1 MSVRVWRIR
10 RVNHDRV
17 LDAHCL
23 FAGHTDH
30 ITCLDLSPEL
40 HLVVSGS
47 RDQRVCLWDY
57 AQQVLVR
64 SLEPRHLGPLAS
76 VSINPLAGHVC
87 TLTAHQL
94 RVYHVN
100 GDLISVANFCDV
112 RRDLRLTA
120 GCVVCAVPAGDWQ
133 EDAVVAVTGHKEG
146 HIYLWKLQK
155 MPTVSKEVEAEVDHR
170 GSGQSSRRSSRPASS
185 RFNNSSFRNN
195 SSYGRIP
202 RENSAALIS
211 AIANRS
217 TDFFDSPMSMSPM
230 SSQASI
236 SQPNSPLKS
245 NRHAAATTSSSSSAQ
260 LLAKNSSQANA
271 GNSGGSVYRFP
282 PPINPFA
289 PVTPTPTP
297 LSTSSSSAAGIAQ
310 TYTTP
315 GQPYNLPEDITL
327 VSEEGE
333 DETEAEDRVLGRRVH
348 MDIEEEHEEDDLDV
362 DENDGNHVFDIA
374 WQPFADFSSQP
385 ALVDSSSAGSRTIPT
400 TKIKPFRALYIAGTP
415 MKTHRADISSI
426 RLCPA
431 VTARSQSTHQG
442 GIHRAYED
450 SRHLDLVVGD
460 VDGYVSRWT
469 PQKLES
475 LSQQDLQAMVAG
487 RHKAG

>member
-1 MSVRVWRIR
+1 M
-10 RVNHDRV
+10 
-17 LDAHCL
+17 
-23 FAGHTDH
+23 
-30 ITCLDLSPEL
+30 
-40 HLVVSGS
+40 
-47 RDQRVCLWDY
+47 
-57 AQQVLVR
+57 
-64 SLEPRHLGPLAS
+64 
-76 VSINPLAGHVC
+76 
-87 TLTAHQL
+87 
-94 RVYHVN
+94 
-100 GDLISVANFCDV
+100 
-112 RRDLRLTA
+112 
-120 GCVVCAVPAGDWQ
+120 
-133 EDAVVAVTGHKEG
+133 
-146 HIYLWKLQK
+146 
-155 MPTVSKEVEAEVDHR
+155 DHR
-170 GSGQSSRRSSRPASS
+170 SSGQSSRRSSRPSSS
-185 RFNNSSFRNN
+185 RYNNNSSFRHNN

-245 NRHAAATTSSSSSAQ
+245 SRHAAHNSSSSSAQ
-260 LLAKNSSQANA
+260 MMAKNSSQAHA
-271 GNSGGSVYRFP
+271 GASGGSIYRFP

-297 LSTSSSSAAGIAQ
+297 LSTSSSTAAAGIAQ
-310 TYTTP
+310 TYT
-315 GQPYNLPEDITL
+315 QQHNLPEDIPL

-333 DETEAEDRVLGRRVH
+333 DEGEAEDRVLGRRVH
-348 MDIEEEHEEDDLDV
+348 MDIEEEQEEEEDMDV

-374 WQPFADFSSQP
+374 WQPFADFSSQS
-385 ALVDSSSAGSRTIPT
+385 DSSSASASSRTIPT

-475 LSQQDLQAMVAG
+475 LSQQDLQAMVAS
-487 RHKAG
+487 RHKGG